1 MNRRWVVNLGL
12 ILSGGLIGFIILEVG
27 LRGAGI
33 SYPYFYIPDPIVG
46 YAHKPYA
53 EGWWEKEGRAYI
65 QISSAGFRDHE
76 HTKEKP
82 SGTFRVAVIGDSYT
96 EALQVPISQ
105 TYWAIAEEKL
115 GECVALKPR
124 KIEVLNFG
132 VSGYGTAQEWLLLQY
147 KVWDYAPDLIVLAFF
162 TGNDI
167 RDNSLALSGDQ
178 MRPYFAIQDGELSA
192 DTRFRQT
199 LTYRMQSIPLT
210 SELFEFSRV
219 LQVVREAK
227 YRLSGFVR
235 ERAVRADRPLE
246 TAATQMPL
254 ESFVY
259 QEPREDAWK
268 DAWRVTEAL
277 LDEIRKDADLHGAQF
292 LLVTLSNPMQ
302 VHPDPRQRRQYAEAL
317 GVPDLLYP
325 DRRLASWAER
335 KRAQWTGLAEP
346 MAAYASARQ
355 TFLHGF
361 ANATM
366 GDGHWNADGH
376 RVAGGLITES
386 VCSMQ
391 GPS

>member
-12 ILSGGLIGFIILEVG
+12 VLSGGLIGFVILEVG
-27 LRGAGI
+27 LRVTGI

-65 QISSAGFRDHE
+65 HISSAGLRDRE

-96 EALQVPISQ
+96 EALQVPIEQ

-115 GECVALKPR
+115 GGCRSLKSQQ
-124 KIEVLNFG
+124 IEVMNFG
-132 VSGYGTAQEWLLLQY
+132 VSGYGTAQERLLLQR
-147 KVWDYAPDLIVLAFF
+147 KVWDYAPDLILLAFF

-178 MRPYFAIQDGELSA
+178 MRPYFAMQDGGLSV
-192 DTRFRQT
+192 DTRFRRT

-210 SELFEFSRV
+210 SELFELSRV
-219 LQVVREAK
+219 LQVVREAR

-235 ERAVRADRPLE
+235 DRAFRADRPLE
-246 TAATQMPL
+246 TDAARMPL

-259 QEPREDAWK
+259 LEPQEDAWQ
-268 DAWRVTEAL
+268 DAWQVTEAL
-277 LDEIRKDADLHGAQF
+277 LDEIRNDANRHGAQF
-292 LLVTLSNPMQ
+292 LLMTLSNPMQ
-302 VHPDPRQRRQYAEAL
+302 VHPDPRQRKQYAEAL
-317 GVPDLLYP
+317 GVSDLFYP

-335 KRAQWTGLAEP
+335 KQVQWTGLAEP
-346 MAAYASARQ
+346 MAAYAAAHQ

-361 ANATM
+361 ANATI
-366 GDGHWNADGH
+366 GDGHWNVDGH
-376 RVAGGLITES
+376 RVAGELVAES
-386 VCSMQ
+386 ICSMQ
-391 GPS
+391 DHS